1 MEPTSFALIS
11 NLEIP
16 AEALKIPVTF
26 SVKADKDGIATKVST
41 TLDFSKLT
49 GEQIMDLAIDSAT
62 ISLQNKLRSTSDKGL
77 KLADV
82 EAKTYTVLAPGTRR
96 TTDPVS
102 AVTKLA
108 EKLGITM
115 EQLAEMAKSL
125 GLPQGTV

>member
-1 MEPTSFALIS
+1 MELT
-11 NLEIP
+11 NLVV
-16 AEALKIPVTF
+16 AVTF
-26 SVKADKDGIATKVST
+26 SVKADKDGAATKVST

-77 KLADV
+77 KIADV
-82 EAKTYTVLAPGTRR
+82 EAKTYTVPAPGTRR
-96 TTDPVS
+96 TTDPVT

-115 EQLAEMAKSL
+115 EQLAEMAKQL
-125 GLPQGTV
+125 GMPEGTV